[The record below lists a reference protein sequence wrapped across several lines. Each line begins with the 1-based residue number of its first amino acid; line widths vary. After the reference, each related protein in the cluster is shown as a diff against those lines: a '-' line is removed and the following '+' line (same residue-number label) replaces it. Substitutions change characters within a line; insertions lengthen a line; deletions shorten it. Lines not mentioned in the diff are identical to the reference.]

1 MSANDC
7 PLTEQ
12 KIFGWP
18 GPSHAHPQASPV
30 AGCLSFPLLGSR
42 VAGGLISYGPNSIE
56 PSQRAAGYIDR
67 ILRGEK
73 PSDLPVQAPTRYE
86 LIVNLK
92 TARGLSLTV
101 PPQLLSRADEVIE

>member
-1 MSANDC
+1 VYPMSANDC

-56 PSQRAAGYIDR
+56 RPGAQPA
-67 ILRGEK
+67 
-73 PSDLPVQAPTRYE
+73 T
-86 LIVNLK
+86 LI
-92 TARGLSLTV
+92 ASF
-101 PPQLLSRADEVIE
+101 